1 MKKFPRQPDVP
12 PAGYS
17 QRPARA
23 PGRRPP
29 SSPAPPPRAYPPP
42 CKFHSDFRRPT
53 ETCNTLLG
61 QPCAFSLWLP
71 GHVCC
76 PPALHRR
83 CRRRQGKRLQ
93 LPPLPTPLFIRCTR
107 SRMHKW
113 FSRRSA
119 LLEQRILL
127 FDNVLCINGRTREW
141 FKSSFKI
148 PLYHM
153 RVMLSMPKMSRAS
166 EINVKAAGVP
176 PSKADV
182 DEAKRNQTP
191 QAISRLLVAE
201 AGPQVKALL

>member
-1 MKKFPRQPDVP
+1 MGNPAGQVDDRSQLLSIGSLSDSGP
-12 PAGYS
+12 PAANGDDRWHRGS
-17 QRPARA
+17 KCLK
-23 PGRRPP
+23 
-29 SSPAPPPRAYPPP
+29 S
-42 CKFHSDFRRPT
+42 
-53 ETCNTLLG
+53 
-61 QPCAFSLWLP
+61 
-71 GHVCC
+71 

-93 LPPLPTPLFIRCTR
+93 LPSLPTPLFIRCTR
-107 SRMHKW
+107 SRMHKL

-141 FKSSFKI
+141 FKSFVKI

-191 QAISRLLVAE
+191 QAISRLMVAE